1 MPTKKEIVYPI
12 FLECCQYATD
22 SYWENIFEELA
33 YGKSPYGS
41 YISKGFLCCSYKK
54 KDFSYKIEKKNPKQ
68 MYEDIYNLLT
78 TKLGLLSQQ
87 DKIKK
92 RKLFKDVE
100 KSLNDCRKNW
110 NDIRKKNVKELLIE
124 LYVTRMKDEH
134 SLTIKQARHL
144 LSVIYIGLVFKVITC
159 KDIDYSEGQINNIEG
174 ITFTKRK
181 INIEKNLYNLDVNF
195 TTNIIFDKKLM
206 SDNWEKYIKERNKPT

>member
-78 TKLGLLSQQ
+78 NKLGLLSQQ

-124 LYVTRMKDEH
+124 LYVTRMKDKH

-144 LSVIYIGLVFKVITC
+144 LSIIYIGLVFKVITC